1 MMLYHE
7 IWYEK
12 PFCNETKNCILGTP
26 AGWRCSWG
34 VAVVMMMMTKS
45 MKYILQEIL
54 VGDEG
59 IAGDGSLWPTDLL
72 HCDDQTLVSFDFDQN
87 VTFPIL

>member
-1 MMLYHE
+1 MT
-7 IWYEK
+7 K
-12 PFCNETKNCILGTP
+12 PKIVFWAFLPGMP
-26 AGWRCSWG
+26 VGLM
-34 VAVVMMMMTKS
+34 MMMMTKS

-59 IAGDGSLWPTDLL
+59 IAGDGGLWPTDLL

>member
-1 MMLYHE
+1 M
-7 IWYEK
+7 
-12 PFCNETKNCILGTP
+12 
-26 AGWRCSWG
+26 
-34 VAVVMMMMTKS
+34 MMMMTKS